1 MNRLTHKIHPDD
13 RLPWLG
19 MIVVY
24 ALIIASFM
32 ALAGCTYTIKEGG
45 PSKPTTPTQQK
56 TD

>member
-19 MIVVY
+19 MIFVY
-24 ALIIASFM
+24 ALIFASFM

-56 TD
+56 N